1 MKLTTEQIAQ
11 IEETLVLKG
20 LVYQDVKLEI
30 IDHIASEIEERMSHE
45 DISFDNVCKSVF
57 DKWKRALVISSSF
70 AWLGAFFKAPR
81 FVIDKL
87 VAYSKREA
95 LHIFFSVL
103 VFGSILTFIVSN
115 TFQKET
121 FEAISL
127 ALQGAYTILILSTS
141 ISMFLI
147 WRSKIK
153 TMYGR
158 LFLFR
163 GWLVFLF
170 CLQFNIY
177 NDPLKHFDA
186 NNSFLRTL
194 VGCLLLCTP
203 FVYSYFQL
211 MLASE
216 HFKIEKKL
224 KLR

>member
-11 IEETLVLKG
+11 IEETLVLNG

-30 IDHIASEIEERMSHE
+30 IDHIASEIEERMSQE
-45 DISFDNVCKSVF
+45 EISFDRVCKSVF
-57 DKWKRALVISSSF
+57 EKWKSALVISSSY
-70 AWLGAFFKAPR
+70 AWLGAFFKAPQ
-81 FVIDKL
+81 FVVDKL

-95 LHIFFSVL
+95 LHVFFSVL
-103 VFGSILTFIVSN
+103 VFGSLLAFIVSN

-121 FEAISL
+121 FKAISL
-127 ALQGAYTILILSTS
+127 ALQGVYTLLMVCTS

-147 WRSKIK
+147 WRSTIK

-170 CLQFNIY
+170 CFQFNIY

-186 NNSFLRTL
+186 NNSFLRT
-194 VGCLLLCTP
+194 VVSCLLLCTP
-203 FVYSYFQL
+203 FVYSFFQL

-224 KLR
+224 KLV

>member
-11 IEETLVLKG
+11 IEETLVLNG

-30 IDHIASEIEERMSHE
+30 IDHIASEIEEKMSNE
-45 DISFDNVCKSVF
+45 EISFEIAYTIVF
-57 DKWKRALVISSSF
+57 EKWKRSLEITTSAN
-70 AWLGAFFKAPR
+70 WLGAFFKAPR
-81 FVIDKL
+81 FVVDKL

-95 LHIFFSVL
+95 LHVFFSAL
-103 VFGSILTFIVSN
+103 VFGSPLAFIVSN

-121 FEAISL
+121 FNAISL
-127 ALQGAYTILILSTS
+127 ALQGVYTLLIVYTS

-147 WRSKIK
+147 WRSSIK
-153 TMYGR
+153 TTYGK

-170 CLQFNIY
+170 CVPFNIY

-186 NNSFLRTL
+186 TNSFLQNL
-194 VGCLLLCTP
+194 VGCVLLCSA
-203 FVYSYFQL
+203 FIYSLFQL

-224 KLR
+224 KLV

>member
-1 MKLTTEQIAQ
+1 MKLTTEQIVQ
-11 IEETLVLKG
+11 IEDTLILNS
-20 LVYQDVKLEI
+20 LVYQDIRLELV
-30 IDHIASEIEERMSHE
+30 DHIASEIEERLSNDE
-45 DISFDNVCKSVF
+45 ISFDIVYKSVF
-57 DKWKRALVISSSF
+57 EKWKSALEISSSY

-95 LHIFFSVL
+95 LNIFFSVL
-103 VFGSILTFIVSN
+103 VFGFLLAFIVSN

-121 FEAISL
+121 FKAIIL
-127 ALQGAYTILILSTS
+127 ALQVSYTLLMVCTS

-147 WRSKIK
+147 WRSTIK

-158 LFLFR
+158 FFLFR

-186 NNSFLRTL
+186 SNSFWGNV
-194 VGCLLLCTP
+194 VGCILLCSP
-203 FVYSYFQL
+203 FVYSFFQL
-211 MLASE
+211 VMASE
-216 HFKIEKKL
+216 HFKIVKKL
-224 KLR
+224 KLV

>member
-11 IEETLVLKG
+11 IEETLVLNG

-57 DKWKRALVISSSF
+57 DKWKCALEISSSY

-81 FVIDKL
+81 YVIDKL

-103 VFGSILTFIVSN
+103 VLGFLIAFLVSN
-115 TFQKET
+115 IFQKET
-121 FEAISL
+121 FKAISL
-127 ALQGAYTILILSTS
+127 ALQGAYTLLMLCTS

-147 WRSKIK
+147 WRSTIK

-170 CLQFNIY
+170 YFQCNIY

-194 VGCLLLCTP
+194 VDCLLLCTP
-203 FVYSYFQL
+203 FVYSFFQL

-216 HFKIEKKL
+216 HFKIVKKL
-224 KLR
+224 KLV

>member
-11 IEETLVLKG
+11 IEETLVLNG

-45 DISFDNVCKSVF
+45 EISFDSVYKSVF
-57 DKWKRALVISSSF
+57 EKWKSALEISSSSN
-70 AWLGAFFKAPR
+70 WLGAFFKAPR

-103 VFGSILTFIVSN
+103 VFGFLLAFIVSN

-121 FEAISL
+121 FKAISL
-127 ALQGAYTILILSTS
+127 ALQGAYTILILCTS
-141 ISMFLI
+141 ISMIFI
-147 WRSKIK
+147 WRSSIK

-158 LFLFR
+158 LFLYR
-163 GWLVFLF
+163 GCLVFLF
-170 CLQFNIY
+170 CVPFNIY

-186 NNSFLRTL
+186 TNSFLQNL
-194 VGCLLLCTP
+194 VGCLLLCSA
-203 FVYSYFQL
+203 FIYSLFQL

-216 HFKIEKKL
+216 HFKIVKKL
-224 KLR
+224 KLV

>member
-11 IEETLVLKG
+11 IEETLVLNG
-20 LVYQDVKLEI
+20 LVYQDVKLEL
-30 IDHIASEIEERMSHE
+30 IDHIASEIEERMSQE
-45 DISFDNVCKSVF
+45 EISFDSVCKSVF
-57 DKWKRALVISSSF
+57 KKWKSALIISSSY

-95 LHIFFSVL
+95 LHVFFSVL
-103 VFGSILTFIVSN
+103 VFGSLLAVIVSN

-121 FEAISL
+121 FKAISL
-127 ALQGAYTILILSTS
+127 ALQGVYTLLMVCTS

-147 WRSKIK
+147 WRSTIK

-170 CLQFNIY
+170 CFQFNIY

-203 FVYSYFQL
+203 FVYSIFQL
-211 MLASE
+211 MLASK
-216 HFKIEKKL
+216 HFKIVKKL
-224 KLR
+224 KLV